1 MRHCSSLALTLALS
15 AVPLIAQRGL
25 PQQKS
30 PTPGT
35 VKLRVLDCNGGP
47 VASCKVSVMRYF
59 QAKGSF
65 GKLPSLPTSELGQR
79 DFAGDVATIRSL
91 PLGEFVVQV
100 EADLHALTR
109 SEPFSITDEANTAEV
124 TVKLQRGT
132 TITGTVYGADGK
144 PLAGATVATREASQ
158 FSGLVQ
164 MFGDLLPIT
173 TTRTSVVTDKEGHY
187 QLKHIAS
194 GTYRIVTTHGD
205 YCTASTS
212 TEVKD
217 EKTLA
222 LGDVKL
228 IQGAEVF
235 GTCLL
240 GDKPVAG
247 LKVTITKPDS
257 NAAPGT
263 QPTWKTTTDEQGQ
276 WRMEEHIPPGD
287 YEICA
292 AQANATNNPF
302 DTLLQMKDSQQTLT
316 IRAEHTKVEKALVI
330 PKK

>member
-1 MRHCSSLALTLALS
+1 MRSLQSVAFTLALS
-15 AVPLIAQRGL
+15 AVPLIAQAGL
-25 PQQKS
+25 PPQKG
-30 PTPGT
+30 PTPGA

-47 VASCKVSVMRYF
+47 VASCKVSVLRYF
-59 QAKGSF
+59 PAKATF
-65 GKLPSLPTSELGQR
+65 GKVPSLAVSELGQR
-79 DFAGDVATIRSL
+79 DFAGDVATVRSL

-124 TVKLQRGT
+124 TVKLKRGT
-132 TITGTVYGADGK
+132 VITGTVYGADGK
-144 PLAGATVATREASQ
+144 PLAGATVATRESSQ
-158 FSGLVQ
+158 FTGLAQ

-173 TTRTSVVTDKEGHY
+173 TTRTSVVTDKEGHF
-187 QLKHIAS
+187 QLEHIAP

-205 YCTASTS
+205 HCTASTS

-228 IQGAEVF
+228 IKGTEVF
-235 GTCLL
+235 GTCLFV
-240 GDKPVAG
+240 DKPVAG
-247 LKVTITKPDS
+247 LTITITKPDA
-257 NAAPGT
+257 NAPPGT

-276 WRMEEHIPPGD
+276 WRMQEHIPPGD

-292 AQANATNNPF
+292 AQANASNNPF
-302 DTLLQMKDSQQTLT
+302 DTLLQMKGSQQTLV
-316 IRAEHTKVEKALVI
+316 IRDEHTKIDKALVI